1 MGKPAIGNKPPKRL
15 RITLVAAS
23 ALAAYLVKASTMY
36 ICVGT
41 WCDRRQSF
49 CGSKAVTVF
58 LLLTNEKISPAPVK
72 PVKMIGTIQC
82 ILYCTVQP

>member
-1 MGKPAIGNKPPKRL
+1 MQKAIASRKNAGEGHTQPYPNVSYMGKPAIGNKPPKRL

-41 WCDRRQSF
+41 WVDRR
-49 CGSKAVTVF
+49 
-58 LLLTNEKISPAPVK
+58 
-72 PVKMIGTIQC
+72 
-82 ILYCTVQP
+82 